1 MAILMRLAARVSRL
15 RKGRSKVV
23 LVLCGGYRGPFEGER
38 VRRTVRRAVRI
49 ADALDSRPPD
59 VWIYG
64 ADCHR
69 LPAIKSGSLEAWIA
83 DWAVLAKSPVFG
95 TSKENGNPL
104 ARSAEEYGL
113 FNGGSVAEA
122 MKILRTEYG
131 SSLVPV
137 LVLFHV
143 ESMEGDDSGVA
154 GELEKT
160 SGKPLFWQF
169 LAQLDGMHPSVL
181 NCLDDVR
188 RERPSITN
196 THYNNS
202 WDMDTSVG
210 MDTFMQYGMIKP
222 YARWAREPRRR
233 KLG

>member
-1 MAILMRLAARVSRL
+1 MGILMRVAARVSRL
-15 RKGRSKVV
+15 RKGQSKVV

-38 VRRTVRRAVRI
+38 VRRTVRRGVRI
-49 ADALDSRPPD
+49 ADALDSSPPD

-83 DWAVLAKSPVFG
+83 DWAVLARSPVFG
-95 TSKENGNPL
+95 TSKESGNRL
-104 ARSAEEYGL
+104 ACSAEEYGL
-113 FNGGSVAEA
+113 FKGGSVADA
-122 MKILRTEYG
+122 MKMLRTEYG
-131 SSLVPV
+131 SSRVPV

-143 ESMEGDDSGVA
+143 ESMEGEDSGVA
-154 GELEKT
+154 GELEKA
-160 SGKPLFWQF
+160 SGEPLFWQF

-181 NCLDDVR
+181 NRLDDVR